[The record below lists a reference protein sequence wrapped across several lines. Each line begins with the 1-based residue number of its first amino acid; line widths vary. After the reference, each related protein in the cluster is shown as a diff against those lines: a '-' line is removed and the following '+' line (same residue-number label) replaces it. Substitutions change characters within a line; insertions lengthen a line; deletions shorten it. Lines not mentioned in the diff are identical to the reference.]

1 LLCWVKVHWG
11 FYKVLTIYQI
21 YHTWTH
27 HLHHSPFSS
36 FSILG
41 AVSSGLIFPFTYT
54 CTQYLYHIHPPTPFP
69 TSLPLSWVPTFPQLS
84 RTCSVFLFANI
95 VKEKKKD
102 IFSCLRQ
109 IHGKFPCGTSMYICI
124 ITWIGS
130 SLFFFFLP

>member
-54 CTQYLYHIHPPTPFP
+54 CTQYLYHIHPPITFPHMFPLSLVPFSP
-69 TSLPLSWVPTFPQLS
+69 RQDLFCLHNQCILINFKKVCNFDYALSLPKKLYDSFFIFQFP
-84 RTCSVFLFANI
+84 
-95 VKEKKKD
+95 
-102 IFSCLRQ
+102 SCKALHM
-109 IHGKFPCGTSMYICI
+109 I
-124 ITWIGS
+124 
-130 SLFFFFLP
+130 SLWS